1 MTCASAAC
9 SAILVGWLA
18 RKSSLALSIAVPSL
32 ACVRLQQRSSD
43 SKQAMNMQFHVRNCV
58 GLDLP
63 ASLHKKLV
71 PESLLARFHLGARSL
86 PSAPKDVSLIAQ
98 TRDAYSALAE

>member
-1 MTCASAAC
+1 MRVGGVQRYPRRLASEKIEPLLIYCCA
-9 SAILVGWLA
+9 VA
-18 RKSSLALSIAVPSL
+18 R
-32 ACVRLQQRSSD
+32 VRALQQRSSD